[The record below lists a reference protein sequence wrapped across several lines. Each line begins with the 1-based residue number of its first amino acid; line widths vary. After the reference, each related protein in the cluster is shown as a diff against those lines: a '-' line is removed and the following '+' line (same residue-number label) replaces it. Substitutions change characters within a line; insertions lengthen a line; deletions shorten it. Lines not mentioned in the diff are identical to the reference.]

1 MNGGPRGPWRRR
13 HGPPPFF
20 IGFLFLFL
28 LILSVGAW
36 PGGWL
41 LARAVFIVL
50 LFLLVMRRVG
60 RPLGDVVG
68 AADRVAQGDFAVRVR
83 ERGPPWLRS
92 VARAFN
98 SMTSRLERQQ
108 RQRRELMADVAHELR
123 TPLAIMQGR
132 LEGMIDGI
140 YPRDERQVAQVLEDT
155 RVLARL
161 VEDLR
166 TLAHAESG
174 TLALQKEPTDVGVLL
189 HDAIASLRSA
199 ADARR
204 ITLTVRE
211 ASDLPLVEIDPV
223 RIREVVTNIVANAVR
238 YSPDGSEVVVEPRA
252 DGNQLMVTVR
262 DSGTGIAPDDLPRI
276 FDRFYKGAASSGSG
290 LGLAIAHNLVKAHGG
305 TITAQSREGDGTTI
319 TFSLPA

>member
-1 MNGGPRGPWRRR
+1 MNGGPRGPWRRQ